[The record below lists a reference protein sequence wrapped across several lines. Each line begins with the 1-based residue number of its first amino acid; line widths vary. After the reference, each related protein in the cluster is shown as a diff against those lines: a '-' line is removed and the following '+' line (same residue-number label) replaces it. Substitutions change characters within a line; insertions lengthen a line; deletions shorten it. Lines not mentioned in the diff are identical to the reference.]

1 MLVSI
6 LGDSISTYSG
16 YNPKGYEVYY
26 DDIMQMRNGLGS
38 VYDTW
43 WARVN
48 QALGAYLCVNNSY
61 SGSRVSGKDFPAGC
75 CQERIMNLRTSEYR
89 PDLILVYLGF
99 NDFGY
104 GVPVSCAPQSND
116 GKRNLLYFE
125 DAYYHMLTGLCYF
138 YPNTKIICATLMRT
152 TLQQN
157 IQWDFP
163 DRLGGICIDDYNEAI
178 RRAASN
184 CHVDLADLAKP
195 HLSFKNF
202 SKQDCRYETLDGAH
216 PTEKGHQTIANEWI
230 RCLSDKLR
238 LFFLLILFSVFFCS
252 YSIAQNT
259 IRIHSKNGG
268 VYEVQTEN
276 VDSITFGDSDSLN
289 VAEVELAGSWLWG
302 SAEKGYYEL
311 LSFSKD
317 HTYTAYD
324 NYFTYGFD
332 TTTYGFYSQ
341 YSAMLTLWSYGFG
354 YQRRYNW
361 YITGLSDNA
370 LSVMTKMGPF
380 TYYRLQ
386 PETLNIHEGGYLEC
400 EDGDS
405 FVFADGVVVSIE
417 DGKLYG
423 AKSGTTYILKYIASS
438 GLIYAYKTLVS

>member
-1 MLVSI
+1 M
-6 LGDSISTYSG
+6 
-16 YNPKGYEVYY
+16 K
-26 DDIMQMRNGLGS
+26 
-38 VYDTW
+38 
-43 WARVN
+43 
-48 QALGAYLCVNNSY
+48 
-61 SGSRVSGKDFPAGC
+61 
-75 CQERIMNLRTSEYR
+75 ERT
-89 PDLILVYLGF
+89 
-99 NDFGY
+99 
-104 GVPVSCAPQSND
+104 
-116 GKRNLLYFE
+116 LL
-125 DAYYHMLTGLCYF
+125 
-138 YPNTKIICATLMRT
+138 IICCFVSA
-152 TLQQN
+152 
-157 IQWDFP
+157 IQ
-163 DRLGGICIDDYNEAI
+163 
-178 RRAASN
+178 
-184 CHVDLADLAKP
+184 
-195 HLSFKNF
+195 
-202 SKQDCRYETLDGAH
+202 
-216 PTEKGHQTIANEWI
+216 IA
-230 RCLSDKLR
+230 
-238 LFFLLILFSVFFCS
+238 
-252 YSIAQNT
+252 AQNT
-259 IRIHSKNGG
+259 MRIHSKDGSM
-268 VYEVQTEN
+268 YEVPTEN
-276 VDSITFGDSDSLN
+276 VDSITFADADSLN
-289 VAEVELAGSWLWG
+289 VVEVELADSWLWG

-317 HTYTAYD
+317 HTYTAND
-324 NYFTYGFD
+324 NYFSYGFD